1 MTRWQAEV
9 GDAVSVGGR
18 RLHGAGR
25 RGEIVEVLG
34 EAGHVRYRVRW
45 EDGRESIFHP
55 GPDAVLEPRRRRPS
69 PRTAAAAKPMPKVKA
84 KAKATPARPRPRT
97 RAQARV
103 GDRIVVRGHH
113 LGEPDRDGEI
123 LEVAADGGPPFR
135 VRWSDSG
142 REVLLFPGPDAL
154 VEHFRSRRK
163 RAR

>member
-69 PRTAAAAKPMPKVKA
+69 PAAAKTKA
-84 KAKATPARPRPRT
+84 KPPATAARPRPRV
-97 RAQARV
+97 RARARV

-113 LGEPDRDGEI
+113 LGEPGRDGEI

>member
-1 MTRWQAEV
+1 MTRWKAEV

-18 RLHGAGR
+18 RLHGASR

-34 EAGHVRYRVRW
+34 EAGHERYRVRW

-55 GPDAVLEPRRRRPS
+55 SPDAVLEPRRRRRSSSHP
-69 PRTAAAAKPMPKVKA
+69 AAAKPKPKPPA
-84 KAKATPARPRPRT
+84 AAARPRPRP
-97 RAQARV
+97 RPEVRV

-123 LEVAADGGPPFR
+123 LEVADDGGPPFR